1 MNWTHHSCNYRVS
14 CCCTLCSYSS
24 LKFKQ
29 NKWFSKK
36 FDTCNYRFANTYL
49 WERNTT
55 SRYINCKRLFH
66 SEKKVCYMVYTSLV
80 LFFLVTFGDIVV
92 IDPIVSLLRYYCRWE
107 DGIWDLLRSLNLC
120 HPKTPW
126 TSLLITLSGRF
137 YVNSPVNI
145 AVTASPLLQVL
156 TCINY
161 SVTCVHFRFY
171 LYLFTST
178 MSHMDIFAWM
188 YMYIWVQRHT
198 FSFCI
203 HCVSGWMQCRPY
215 FRRMFLSWRNMLTS
229 QQRLRRNNKCCFEAG
244 VCIHDGSS

>member
-1 MNWTHHSCNYRVS
+1 M
-14 CCCTLCSYSS
+14 
-24 LKFKQ
+24 
-29 NKWFSKK
+29 
-36 FDTCNYRFANTYL
+36 
-49 WERNTT
+49 
-55 SRYINCKRLFH
+55 
-66 SEKKVCYMVYTSLV
+66 
-80 LFFLVTFGDIVV
+80 TFGDIVV

-120 HPKTPW
+120 HPKTQW

-137 YVNSPVNI
+137 YINTLVHI

-161 SVTCVHFRFY
+161 SDACVHFRFY

-188 YMYIWVQRHT
+188 YMYIWVQHHT

-203 HCVSGWMQCRPY
+203 HCVSGWM
-215 FRRMFLSWRNMLTS
+215 RMFRSWRNMLTS
-229 QQRLRRNNKCCFEAG
+229 QQRLPHNNKCCFAAG
-244 VCIHDGSS
+244 VCIHDGSSLIGEKGSGLNMSVTLIPEHSISSVNEQICIRHQSAAG